1 MGQYLLEKE
10 RIIMFRNIVLL
21 CSAALAAAE
30 ADADALYGAYGYAGH
45 LGYGVS
51 HLGYAGH
58 LGYGV
63 GHVAH
68 AAPVHHVTHAAPVH
82 HVAPVHHAVGYG
94 VSNVANTVG
103 IHGVAPA
110 AVPAVHGAYAGA
122 GRYVANSAG
131 TVHVA
136 KREADSE
143 PEADAD
149 ALYHGYGYH
158 GLYGHG
164 LGHRTYSL
172 GYGHGIRHGYSALHH
187 GYGLGYARHGYYG
200 KRSADAEADADALY
214 ASYGHGLYG
223 LGHRTYSL
231 GYGHG
236 YGLRHGYSAL
246 HHGYGYGHGYGYY
259 G

>member
-1 MGQYLLEKE
+1 MG
-10 RIIMFRNIVLL
+10 

-30 ADADALYGAYGYAGH
+30 ADADALYGAYGYTGH
-45 LGYGVS
+45 LGSGVS

-63 GHVAH
+63 GHVPSVHH
-68 AAPVHHVTHAAPVH
+68 AAHVASVH

-136 KREADSE
+136 KREADAE
-143 PEADAD
+143 PEADAA
-149 ALYHGYGYH
+149 ALYGA
-158 GLYGHG
+158 YGHG
-164 LGHRTYSL
+164 L
-172 GYGHGIRHGYSALHH
+172 
-187 GYGLGYARHGYYG
+187 
-200 KRSADAEADADALY
+200 
-214 ASYGHGLYG
+214 
-223 LGHRTYSL
+223 
-231 GYGHG
+231 
-236 YGLRHGYSAL
+236 
-246 HHGYGYGHGYGYY
+246 
-259 G
+259 

>member
-1 MGQYLLEKE
+1 MG
-10 RIIMFRNIVLL
+10 L

-45 LGYGVS
+45 LAYGVS

-68 AAPVHHVTHAAPVH
+68 A
-82 HVAPVHHAVGYG
+82 APVHHAVGYG

-136 KREADSE
+136 KREAEAE
-143 PEADAD
+143 PEADAA
-149 ALYHGYGYH
+149 ALYGSYGHH
-158 GLYGHG
+158 GLYGH
-164 LGHRTYSL
+164 
-172 GYGHGIRHGYSALHH
+172 
-187 GYGLGYARHGYYG
+187 
-200 KRSADAEADADALY
+200 
-214 ASYGHGLYG
+214 
-223 LGHRTYSL
+223 
-231 GYGHG
+231 
-236 YGLRHGYSAL
+236 
-246 HHGYGYGHGYGYY
+246 
-259 G
+259 

>member
-1 MGQYLLEKE
+1 M
-10 RIIMFRNIVLL
+10 IRNIVLL

-30 ADADALYGAYGYAGH
+30 ADADALYGAYGNAGH
-45 LGYGVS
+45 L
-51 HLGYAGH
+51 
-58 LGYGV
+58 
-63 GHVAH
+63 
-68 AAPVHHVTHAAPVH
+68 APVHHVTHAV
-82 HVAPVHHAVGYG
+82 PVHHAVGYG

-136 KREADSE
+136 KREADAE
-143 PEADAD
+143 PEADAA
-149 ALYHGYGYH
+149 ALYGAYGYS

-164 LGHRTYSL
+164 YGLGHHTYSL
-172 GYGHGIRHGYSALHH
+172 GYGLGYSGLHH
-187 GYGLGYARHGYYG
+187 GYGHGYSRYGYYG
-200 KRSADAEADADALY
+200 KRSADAEPKADADALY
-214 ASYGHGLYG
+214 GAYGHGVYG

-231 GYGHG
+231 GYG
-236 YGLRHGYSAL
+236 LSHGYSGL